1 MRKFKISLVDSDGV
15 RINATGGMAQICQ
28 QGSADKQ
35 AILDVNGASA
45 TNPVALS
52 SGKLEFYV
60 ADTVNYVDIYLM
72 APGGQFRVIEDVSPS
87 GPNEF
92 TIDTANRRQ
101 VAVIPFSHAD
111 STAAT
116 EEDTGFDFP
125 LYASVLPFAAV
136 LVKTLDATETI
147 DAGILSSE
155 TAGDANG
162 FIAAASV
169 ATAGLI
175 PAENV
180 VTVGGTETYFA
191 STTLGAL
198 LQDFLAGAN
207 VAGDVGT
214 SNKKPH
220 AVTGSNGRSI
230 SYTTTAG
237 TDTADGFLI
246 LPYDLAAA

>member
-1 MRKFKISLVDSDGV
+1 MLKFKISLVDSDGV
-15 RINATGGMAQICQ
+15 RINASGGMAQICQ
-28 QGSADKQ
+28 QNSADKQ
-35 AILDVNGASA
+35 SVLDADGAA
-45 TNPVALS
+45 LTNPVALS
-52 SGKLEFYV
+52 SGVLEFYT
-60 ADTVNYVDIYLM
+60 AETVNFVDIYLM

-92 TIDTANRRQ
+92 TIDTNNRRQ
-101 VAVIPFSHAD
+101 VAVVPFSHAD

-116 EEDTGFDFP
+116 EKDTGFDFP
-125 LYASVLPFAAV
+125 LYASVLPFVAV

-162 FIAAASV
+162 FIAVV
-169 ATAGLI
+169 ALDAAGLI

-180 VTVGGTETYFA
+180 VTTGGTETYFA
-191 STTLGAL
+191 STTIGAL

-207 VAGDVGT
+207 AAGDVGT
-214 SNKKPH
+214 SNKKAH

-230 SYTTTAG
+230 SYTTTTG